1 VAATIPTGTP
11 APTRIDLLTLGRR
24 RFLAGQRL
32 DMQAM
37 ATELGVSR
45 TTVYRW
51 AGNHDQLLGEVL
63 SALTHATFRASEHG
77 VRQHGRARVLA
88 VYTNF
93 VTYVAG
99 SDAVAG
105 ALRRDPHQFF
115 RVATKSGPVHR
126 AATVLCEEMMRR
138 EAERGALDLAADV
151 HEVASAMVRVT
162 ETGLYADMLAGVEP
176 DIARLREIVSLL
188 LLPPR

>member
-1 VAATIPTGTP
+1 MSTGAR
-11 APTRIDLLTLGRR
+11 APTRLDLLALGRR

-37 ATELGVSR
+37 AAELGVSR

-63 SALTHATFRASEHG
+63 SGLTYATFRASEQG

-88 VYTNF
+88 VHTNF
-93 VTYVAG
+93 VNYVAE
-99 SDAVAG
+99 SRAVAA

-126 AATVLCEEMMRR
+126 AATVLCEEMLRR
-138 EAERGALDLAADV
+138 ELERGALDLAADV
-151 HEVASAMVRVT
+151 HEIASAVVRIT

-176 DIARLREIVSLL
+176 DIPRLREIVAL

>member
-1 VAATIPTGTP
+1 MSTAVPS
-11 APTRIDLLTLGRR
+11 PTRTDLLALARR

-37 ATELGVSR
+37 AAELGVSR

-63 SALTHATFRASEHG
+63 SALTIATFRTSEQG
-77 VRQHGRARVLA
+77 VRHHGRARVLA
-88 VYTNF
+88 IYTNF
-93 VTYVAG
+93 VTYVAQ
-99 SDAVAG
+99 SEAVAG

-126 AATVLCEEMMRR
+126 AATMLCEEMMQR
-138 EAERGALDLAADV
+138 EIERGVLELAADV
-151 HEVASAMVRVT
+151 HEIASAMVRVT
-162 ETGLYADMLAGVEP
+162 ETGLYADMLAGGDP
-176 DIARLREIVSLL
+176 DIGRLREIVSLL
-188 LLPPR
+188 LLPCR

>member
-1 VAATIPTGTP
+1 MSTATQG
-11 APTRIDLLTLGRR
+11 PTRVDLLALGRR

-37 ATELGVSR
+37 ATELRVSR

-63 SALTHATFRASEHG
+63 SGLVFATFRASEQG

-99 SDAVAG
+99 SQAVAD

-126 AATVLCEEMMRR
+126 AATVLTEEMMRR
-138 EAERGALDLAADV
+138 EVERGALELATDV
-151 HEVASAMVRVT
+151 HEVATALVRVT
-162 ETGLYADMLAGVEP
+162 ETGLYADMLAGIDP
-176 DIARLREIVSLL
+176 DIDRLREIVTLL
-188 LLPPR
+188 LLPCR

>member
-1 VAATIPTGTP
+1 
-11 APTRIDLLTLGRR
+11 
-24 RFLAGQRL
+24 
-32 DMQAM
+32 
-37 ATELGVSR
+37 
-45 TTVYRW
+45 
-51 AGNHDQLLGEVL
+51 
-63 SALTHATFRASEHG
+63 
-77 VRQHGRARVLA
+77 VRQHGLARVLA

-99 SDAVAG
+99 SRAVIA

-126 AATVLCEEMMRR
+126 AATVLCEEMMQR
-138 EAERGALDLAADV
+138 EVERGALELATDV

-162 ETGLYADMLAGVEP
+162 ETGLYADMLAGIDP
-176 DIARLREIVSLL
+176 DIAHLREIISLL

>member
-1 VAATIPTGTP
+1 MSTAVST
-11 APTRIDLLTLGRR
+11 PTRSDLLTLARR

-37 ATELGVSR
+37 AAELGVSR

-63 SALTHATFRASEHG
+63 SGLTHATFRASEEG

-93 VTYVAG
+93 VTSVA
-99 SDAVAG
+99 SSTAMAG

-126 AATVLCEEMMRR
+126 AATMLCEEMMRR
-138 EAERGALDLAADV
+138 EIERGALELGADV
-151 HEVASAMVRVT
+151 HEIASAMVRIT
-162 ETGLYADMLAGVEP
+162 ETGLYADMLAGGDP

>member
-1 VAATIPTGTP
+1 MSTEVAG
-11 APTRIDLLTLGRR
+11 PTRSDLLALGRR
-24 RFLAGQRL
+24 RFLASQRL

-37 ATELGVSR
+37 AAELGVSR

-63 SALTHATFRASEHG
+63 SGLTFATFRASERV
-77 VRQHGRARVLA
+77 VRHHGRARVLA

-93 VTYVAG
+93 VTYVAA
-99 SDAVAG
+99 SAAVAD

-126 AATVLCEEMMRR
+126 AATVLCEEMMQR
-138 EAERGALDLAADV
+138 EVERGALELAAPV
-151 HEVASAMVRVT
+151 HELASAMVRVT
-162 ETGLYADMLAGVEP
+162 ETGLYADMLAGGEP
-176 DIARLREIVSLL
+176 DIDRLREIVALL

>member
-1 VAATIPTGTP
+1 MATGVAG
-11 APTRIDLLTLGRR
+11 PTRSDLLALGRR
-24 RFLAGQRL
+24 RFLASQRL

-37 ATELGVSR
+37 AAELGVSR

-63 SALTHATFRASEHG
+63 SGLTFATFRASERV
-77 VRQHGRARVLA
+77 VRHHGRARVLA

-99 SDAVAG
+99 SAAVAD

-126 AATVLCEEMMRR
+126 AATMLCDEMMQR
-138 EAERGALDLAADV
+138 EVERGALELAAPV
-151 HEVASAMVRVT
+151 HELASAMVRVT
-162 ETGLYADMLAGVEP
+162 ETGLYADMLAGGEP
-176 DIARLREIVSLL
+176 GIDRLREIVALL

>member
-1 VAATIPTGTP
+1 MTEVVRPEVTG
-11 APTRIDLLTLGRR
+11 PTRLDLLALGRR
-24 RFLAGQRL
+24 RFLKGQRL

-37 ATELGVSR
+37 AGELGVSR

-63 SALTHATFRASEHG
+63 SGLTVATFQAAETG

-88 VYTNF
+88 VYTRY
-93 VTYVAG
+93 VTMTAG
-99 SDAVAG
+99 SPAVAT

-115 RVATKSGPVHR
+115 RVVTRDGPVNR
-126 AATVLCEEMMRR
+126 AATALTEEMLRR
-138 EAERGALDLAADV
+138 EIERGTLA
-151 HEVASAMVRVT
+151 VASDVGALASAIVRIT

-176 DIARLREIVSLL
+176 DIGRLRDIVALL
-188 LLPPR
+188 LLPAG